1 MAKTQLSDSDFKKLV
16 RQSNLVI
23 SESDEKTIRPQL
35 SEALSAVRVLD
46 ELDTKNVPTLDHPT
60 GDLKNVW
67 REDVVEPSLPQD
79 LALSQAHEQHE
90 GYVVTKAVFDEQ

>member
-1 MAKTQLSDSDFKKLV
+1 MVKTTLSDDDFKKLV
-16 RQSNLVI
+16 RQANLTLT
-23 SESDEKTIRPQL
+23 ETDAKTIRPQL